1 MTIQWFLAELKRY
14 FQHFLLRISASMTIR
29 GLVEH
34 LCVATMPL
42 WMHNHF
48 SNYILTGFRRVTAQF
63 SSFPDH
69 LLQFLISKKIIPKS
83 FQTNSTEKKWWI
95 FQVSFK
101 GRTPIGTRGYFIPT
115 PTKPRFL
122 PIAPYTYTI
131 SKDELFDSALIK
143 EEISIPQHRYR
154 TIRFG
159 VSSSLVAMNIVRM
172 TD

>member
-14 FQHFLLRISASMTIR
+14 FQHSLLRISASMTIR

-48 SNYILTGFRRVTAQF
+48 SNYILTGFSRVTAQF

-115 PTKPRFL
+115 LTKPRFL

-131 SKDELFDSALIK
+131 SKDELFDSALRRK
-143 EEISIPQHRYR
+143 FQFPN
-154 TIRFG
+154 TG
-159 VSSSLVAMNIVRM
+159 IVR
-172 TD
+172 